1 MYSSGDGI
9 KTMNDF
15 NVNGKEKITL
25 NSGFVDEEMNEAF
38 RQLLLSEEVTLYY
51 YKENKTYNVNLGTS
65 ELQYKQH
72 VNEKLI
78 NYTIEFEF
86 AHEVINN
93 VG

>member
-1 MYSSGDGI
+1 MSH
-9 KTMNDF
+9 F
-15 NVNGKEKITL
+15 NVNGKEKIVL
-25 NSGFVDEEMNEAF
+25 NSGFVEEEMNEAF
-38 RQLLLSEEVTLYY
+38 RQLLLSEEVTLYD

-72 VNEKLI
+72 INDKLI